1 MRRIVTAAVV
11 LLLLAGAVFAGMK
24 ILDAPTPG
32 KNSTTT
38 GHAHGHGDGE
48 KEHAHD
54 DDGVTMSDAKVLA
67 AGIELEKVQPGT
79 LRDVLRLNGIL
90 QANQEQTVQITP
102 RFPGIV
108 REVKKRVGDAVQK
121 NEVVATIES
130 NQSLTLYELRA
141 PISGTVIDR
150 QVSLGEYASEQ
161 KPAFTVSDLSTV
173 WVDLAVP
180 RRDFRRVKVG
190 DAVMIDVEDG
200 GPPVNANIS
209 YVSPI
214 GAAETQ
220 SALARATAANAGGR
234 LRPGL
239 FVTARLILSEKKA
252 PLVIK
257 LSALQM
263 LEKRNVVFA
272 RAGDRFEAREVELG
286 DKDGEHAEVLFGL
299 SEGDVYATR
308 NSFVIKAE
316 IGKGSAAHEH

>member
-1 MRRIVTAAVV
+1 MRLIATAAVV
-11 LLLLAGAVFAGMK
+11 VLLLAAAAFAGMK
-24 ILDAPTPG
+24 ILDTPAPG
-32 KNSTTT
+32 KGGATAGH
-38 GHAHGHGDGE
+38 GHAEEPAHGGN
-48 KEHAHD
+48 A
-54 DDGVTMSDAKVLA
+54 VAMSDAKVSA
-67 AGIELEKVQPGT
+67 AGIQLEKVQPGT
-79 LRDVLRLNGIL
+79 LRDVLRLNGVL
-90 QANQEQTVQITP
+90 QSNQEQTAQITP
-102 RFPGIV
+102 RFPGVV
-108 REVKKRVGDAVQK
+108 REVRKRVGDAVQK

-130 NQSLTLYELRA
+130 NQSLTMYELRA
-141 PISGTVIDR
+141 PIAGTVIDR

-180 RRDFRRVKVG
+180 RREFRRVKVG

-214 GAAETQ
+214 GASETQ

-239 FVTARLILSEKKA
+239 FITARLILSEKKA
-252 PLVIK
+252 AMVIK
-257 LSALQM
+257 LSALQT
-263 LEKRNVVFA
+263 LENRSVVFV
-272 RAGDRFEAREVELG
+272 RDGEKFDAREVELG

-299 SEGDVYATR
+299 AEGDVYAAR

-316 IGKGSAAHEH
+316 LGKAGAAHDH